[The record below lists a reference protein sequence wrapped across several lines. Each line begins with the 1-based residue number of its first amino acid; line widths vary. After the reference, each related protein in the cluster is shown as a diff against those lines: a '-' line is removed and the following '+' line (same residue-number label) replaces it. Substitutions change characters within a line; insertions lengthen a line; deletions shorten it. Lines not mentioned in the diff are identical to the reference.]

1 MLDNL
6 QHTCQRL
13 STERMISQC
22 EFSRSQIYEWRRGVK
37 DRKKREPKIFSEKTV
52 ENAVS
57 VIMDYPYM
65 GGGKGQGY
73 MIYHRL
79 GYISMKGYDK
89 VKKSVKRLLFQEVST
104 RRLLPPRTRYE
115 HERPERLGQIWAE
128 DFTDL
133 VVYGHT
139 FKAGLLIDVASQ
151 YYLGVSVSKRANS
164 AMVEEPVKQAL
175 AKNGGKGP
183 EKFLLSDNGSAYV
196 SDEHG
201 KFLDKAEIVHK
212 RIPSCVP
219 QYNGSVECGV
229 KEFKNVFY
237 NVWAKR
243 ESEGADKE
251 KNLLSRLEVVVKET
265 AQLLNEVIPK
275 PSLKGVT
282 PDDLHQGVSKEK
294 IEANRQYL
302 EHEQENGNAQP
313 WKKNY
318 WDVLKE
324 AMGLK
329 QMSHLEL
336 WTKFC
341 FFLPKPLRKIT
352 KFGLEGV
359 G

>member
-1 MLDNL
+1 MLDHLEHN
-6 QHTCQRL
+6 CQRL
-13 STERMISQC
+13 STKRIISQC
-22 EFSRSQIYEWRRGVK
+22 EFSRSQIYEWRRGVQDSK
-37 DRKKREPKIFSEKTV
+37 QREPKIFSEKTV
-52 ENAVS
+52 ENAVA
-57 VIMDYPYM
+57 VIMDYPHM
-65 GGGKGQGY
+65 GGRKGQGY

-79 GYISMKGYDK
+79 GYISMKGYDQ
-89 VKKSVKRLLFQEVST
+89 VKKSVKRILFQEVSN

-115 HERPERLGQIWAE
+115 HERPQRIGQIWAE
-128 DFTDL
+128 DFTEL
-133 VVYGHT
+133 VVYGHE

-151 YYLGVSVSKRANS
+151 YYLGVSVSKQANS
-164 AMVEEPVKQAL
+164 ALVEEPVKQAL
-175 AKNGGKGP
+175 AKNGGQGP
-183 EKFLLSDNGSAYV
+183 EKFLLSDNGSLYV

-201 KFLDKAEIVHK
+201 KLLDKAEIVHK

-243 ESEGADKE
+243 ESEGTDKE
-251 KNLLSRLEVVVKET
+251 KNLLSRLEVVVRET

-275 PSLKGVT
+275 PSLNGVT
-282 PDDLHQGVSKEK
+282 PEDLHQGASRAK

-302 EHEQENGNAQP
+302 EHEHEKENGQP
-313 WKKNY
+313 WKRNY

-329 QMSHLEL
+329 QMTALEL
-336 WTKFC
+336 MTKFC
-341 FFLPKPLRKIT
+341 FFCPRPLRKIT

>member
-1 MLDNL
+1 
-6 QHTCQRL
+6 L
-13 STERMISQC
+13 STERIISRC
-22 EFSRSQIYEWRRGVK
+22 EFSRSQIYEWRRGVQ
-37 DRKKREPKIFSEKTV
+37 DRKQRKPKIFPEKTV
-52 ENAVS
+52 ENAVA
-57 VIMDYPYM
+57 VIMDYPHM

-79 GYISMKGYDK
+79 GYISIKVYDQ

-115 HERPERLGQIWAE
+115 HERPQKIGQIWAE
-128 DFTDL
+128 DFTEL

-151 YYLGVSVSKRANS
+151 YYLGVSVSKQANS
-164 AMVEEPVKQAL
+164 VLVEEPVKQAL
-175 AKNGGKGP
+175 AKNGGQGP
-183 EKFLLSDNGSAYV
+183 EKFLLSDNGSPYV

-201 KFLDKAEIVHK
+201 KFLDKASIVQK

-251 KNLLSRLEVVVKET
+251 KNLLSHLEVVVRET
-265 AQLLNEVIPK
+265 ARLLNEVIPR

-282 PDDLHQGVSKEK
+282 PDDLHQGVNRAK

-302 EHEQENGNAQP
+302 EHELEKENVQP
-313 WKKNY
+313 WKRNY
-318 WDVLKE
+318 WDVVKE

-329 QMSHLEL
+329 QMSTLEL
-336 WTKFC
+336 MTKFC